1 MRSPP
6 VAHWQRPPSGLSLAS
21 EAVHIWRAP
30 LTLTEP
36 QRQHFWQTLSAD
48 ERSRAE
54 RFHFLQHR
62 QRAIAARGILRAILG
77 QYLGQDPAGLR
88 FDYTPHGKPVLV
100 PTANALPIEFNLSHA
115 EDVMLCAITL
125 ESPVGIDLEQ
135 IHPVSDLARLTDR
148 FFAPSEH
155 ERIQALPQDEQS
167 AAFFQYW
174 TVKEAVLKAIA
185 QGLGGLETLEL
196 TFIQDQPQLLR
207 APGGVNAWEVRSF
220 TPEPGFMG
228 AIATTGPSS
237 CYEFWQWTQD
247 GSRSP

>member
-6 VAHWQRPPSGLSLAS
+6 LAHWQLPPSELSLGPKT
-21 EAVHIWRAP
+21 VHIWRSS
-30 LTLTEP
+30 LILTEP
-36 QRQHFWQTLSAD
+36 QRQHFWQTLSVD

-54 RFHFLQHR
+54 RFHFPQHR
-62 QRAIAARGILRAILG
+62 QRAIAARGTLRELLG
-77 QYLGQDPAGLR
+77 RYLGQDPAELQ

-100 PTANALPIEFNLSHA
+100 LTSNDLPLEFNLSHA

-135 IHPVSDLARLTDR
+135 IHPVSDLARLTER

-155 ERIQALPQDEQS
+155 ERIQTLPIDDQS
-167 AAFFQYW
+167 VAFFQYW

-196 TFIQDQPQLLR
+196 TFIQDQPRLLR
-207 APGGVNAWEVRSF
+207 APEGENSWDVHSF
-220 TPEPGFMG
+220 VPEPGFMG
-228 AIATTGPSS
+228 AIATTERSP
-237 CYEFWQWTQD
+237 CYEFWQWTL
-247 GSRSP
+247 GG